1 MKLKILKTLLLM
13 SVLSGCSN
21 IKKQELIKI
30 NLPELP
36 NIQLNIDA
44 EKDFQKVC
52 TYIIKKDGK
61 EITVTKDKC
70 SKLDKYLAEMYAFRI
85 KYDIYKEEL
94 AK

>member
-13 SVLSGCSN
+13 SVLTGCSHQLPR
-21 IKKQELIKI
+21 KLGKI

-36 NIQLNIDA
+36 DIQLNIDA

-52 TYIIKKDGK
+52 TP
-61 EITVTKDKC
+61 VNKC
-70 SKLDKYLAEMYAFRI
+70 LKLDKYLAEMFAFRV

>member
-1 MKLKILKTLLLM
+1 M
-13 SVLSGCSN
+13 LSGCNN

-30 NLPELP
+30 NLPDLP
-36 NIQLNIDA
+36 DIQLNIDA

-52 TYIIKKDGK
+52 TH
-61 EITVTKDKC
+61 VNKC
-70 SKLDKYLAEMYAFRI
+70 LKLDKYLAEMYAFRI